1 MTSTKTLTLK
11 KFSTTC
17 LMVLFWP
24 EGPSKGKL
32 GKCKLLKESVCVNY
46 PITKEIVFKVKLMT
60 QTKKTFKKQKTY
72 TTFALLNNTFFLDYN
87 IG

>member
-24 EGPSKGKL
+24 KGPSKGKL

-46 PITKEIVFKVKLMT
+46 PITKEIVFKVKLMA
-60 QTKKTFKKQKTY
+60 QTKKNIQKTK
-72 TTFALLNNTFFLDYN
+72 NLDN
-87 IG
+87 ICPIK